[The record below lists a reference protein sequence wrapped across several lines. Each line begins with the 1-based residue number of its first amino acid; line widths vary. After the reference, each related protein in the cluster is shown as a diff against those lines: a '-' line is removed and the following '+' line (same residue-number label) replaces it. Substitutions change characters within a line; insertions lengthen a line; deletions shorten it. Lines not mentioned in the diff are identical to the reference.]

1 MSSHC
6 VTYYHRGDQI
16 WAEIWGSGGQQIEDY
31 GCKKK
36 TLSHIRPVAQNSC
49 LRRQIVLL
57 HEIAL
62 QQPERLRESVCEE
75 MTPLLS
81 STVCL
86 KLSDVRLIEPNRDN
100 QNPLDAVKLGEL
112 AGGINICDI
121 RGAIPRQVVLCE
133 VEGWSWKTSCDAS
146 QEKGDQVGDGAG

>member
-1 MSSHC
+1 MGKDMGF
-6 VTYYHRGDQI
+6 R
-16 WAEIWGSGGQQIEDY
+16 GQQIEDY

-62 QQPERLRESVCEE
+62 QQPEERLRESVCEE

-100 QNPLDAVKLGEL
+100 QNPLDAAKLGEL
-112 AGGINICDI
+112 AGWINICDI

-133 VEGWSWKTSCDAS
+133 EEGWSWKTSCDAS
-146 QEKGDQVGDGAG
+146 QEKGDQVGDGTG

>member
-1 MSSHC
+1 MG
-6 VTYYHRGDQI
+6 RDMGFR
-16 WAEIWGSGGQQIEDY
+16 GQQIEDY
-31 GCKKK
+31 GCEKK

-62 QQPERLRESVCEE
+62 QQPEERLRESVCEE

-100 QNPLDAVKLGEL
+100 QNPLDAAKLGEL
-112 AGGINICDI
+112 AGWINICDI

-133 VEGWSWKTSCDAS
+133 VEG
-146 QEKGDQVGDGAG
+146 